1 MAAKQGFVRPAM
13 IMTTTQIHN
22 ITAGSDKRRVLRLL
36 GLCTLTGVLAACAQQ
51 PKTMYNWASYQ
62 PEVYAYLKEEG
73 SDYAAQAQTLEQNI
87 ETARAANQSLPP
99 GFHAHLGMLYLKLG
113 SGDKA
118 VEELQSEK
126 LAFPESAP
134 FMDFLLR
141 NIRTTNAQ
149 ADKSAE
155 PKASAAIQKSK
166 EGV

>member
-1 MAAKQGFVRPAM
+1 
-13 IMTTTQIHN
+13 MTTTQIHN
-22 ITAGSDKRRVLRLL
+22 LTAGNGTRRVLRLF
-36 GLCTLTGVLAACAQQ
+36 GLCTLAGVLAACVQQ

-73 SDYAAQAQTLEQNI
+73 SDYATQAQALEENI
-87 ETARAANQSLPP
+87 ETARSANQSLPP

-118 VEELQSEK
+118 VEELQIEK
-126 LAFPESAP
+126 QAFPESAP

-141 NIRTTNAQ
+141 NIQTTNAQ
-149 ADKSAE
+149 ADKPAE
-155 PKASAAIQKSK
+155 PKASAATQQSK